1 MIVYQPMDADAPT
14 VSRHGST
21 FSEAEERQQQYPFQ
35 FCPECMS
42 EHTEVVELLD
52 SDPDKFSTGFH
63 RRFKHGIFMYNCE
76 RVNYICKDCG
86 CEFYQW
92 YRTGEKESVEV
103 NDDIAWVII
112 GSIVTA
118 LSLFMLITSLLIDD
132 PPTWAVV
139 VTILSGLLVAFFGAA
154 TGVALEGIFM

>member
-1 MIVYQPMDADAPT
+1 MLVYMPMNADAPT
-14 VSRHGST
+14 VSKHGST

-35 FCPECMS
+35 FCPECIG
-42 EHTEVVELLD
+42 EHTEVVEMIR

-63 RRFKHGIFMYNCE
+63 RRFKHGIFMYECE

-92 YRTGEKESVEV
+92 YRTGEKKSVDV
-103 NDDIAWVII
+103 DDNIVWAII

-118 LSLFMLITSLLIDD
+118 LSLFMLITSSLIDD
-132 PPTWAVV
+132 IPAWMAVV
-139 VTILSGLLVAFFGAA
+139 SCLSGVLVAFFGAA
-154 TGVALEGIFM
+154 TGVALDGIFM